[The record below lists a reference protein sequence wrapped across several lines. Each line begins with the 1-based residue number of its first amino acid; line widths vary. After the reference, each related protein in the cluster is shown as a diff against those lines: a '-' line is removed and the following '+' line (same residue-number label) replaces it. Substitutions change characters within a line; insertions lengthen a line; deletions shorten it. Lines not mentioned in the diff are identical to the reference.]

1 MDKQIGFKIVGL
13 RTEQFATLEE
23 NFVEKKK
30 SEVITDLEFRA
41 NKESHQIGVF
51 TTFTFKIAKKPFIIL
66 QISCH
71 FMITDESWESCIDG
85 STATFSK
92 DFMTHLTVITIG
104 TARGILH
111 SKTEGTSFNRFL
123 LPTIN
128 VTELVK
134 EDVKFIFQNNEEK

>member
-51 TTFTFKIAKKPFIIL
+51 STFTFKIAKKPFIIL

-71 FMITDESWESCIDG
+71 FMITEESWSSCIDG
-85 STATFSK
+85 TMATFPK
-92 DFMTHLTVITIG
+92 EFMTHLTMIAIG
-104 TARGILH
+104 SARGILH

-134 EDVKFIFQNNEEK
+134 EDVIFIFQE

>member
-13 RTEQFATLEE
+13 KTEQFATIEE

-30 SEVITDLEFRA
+30 SEIITNLEFKA

-71 FMITDESWESCIDG
+71 FMITDESWDSCFDR
-85 STATFSK
+85 TVATFPK
-92 DFMTHLTVITIG
+92 EFMTHLTMIAIG
-104 TARGILH
+104 SARGILH
-111 SKTEGTSFNRFL
+111 SKTEGTYFNKFL

-128 VTELVK
+128 VTKIVA
-134 EDVKFIFQNNEEK
+134 EDVKFVFQD